1 MLVKCKRALLL
12 SDVTSFSN
20 MYRELAD
27 EVGVDLTVETDWADK
42 YRIKQEVVILGS
54 KFLEKISKT
63 YYSSVVLILKS
74 DESPYPYIQ
83 QGITRFIFDYHNKY
97 ELFTAFFKEEPIYVS
112 YASMELKDLVK
123 EYNSDSFRYKD
134 YDFDFLGD
142 SFRYKGKALYI
153 TKAQKRY
160 LAEWLLNGHK
170 DNSKRMLLFDLRKKF
185 GNDFLREVDRHGQIE
200 EEKDEQ

>member
-27 EVGVDLTVETDWADK
+27 EVGVDLTVETDWTDK

-97 ELFTAFFKEEPIYVS
+97 ELFTALFKEEPIYVS